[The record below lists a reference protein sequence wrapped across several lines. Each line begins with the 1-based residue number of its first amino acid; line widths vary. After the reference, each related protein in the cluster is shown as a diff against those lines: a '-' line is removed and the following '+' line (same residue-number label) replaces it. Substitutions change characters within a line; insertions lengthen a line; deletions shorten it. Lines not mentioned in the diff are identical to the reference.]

1 MEASVSQ
8 SEPVA
13 RIKDKRDE
21 IDMLA
26 SSLHSWAIHLE
37 GDERIAA
44 HRAVAELLSIRSVF
58 AERLDALSSRHS
70 IPPDVADVTVAW
82 LSNEWSKA
90 NHEIRS
96 FLLARLTHL
105 SDGHPATETTD
116 RKTAVE
122 DALER
127 LRQESS
133 AAVEK
138 TKREP
143 DEVLGRI
150 ASEQVRLETFST
162 SSDKALKSIK
172 AIFEQTRK
180 LHDRTWQ
187 SIAQIVSAL

>member
-13 RIKDKRDE
+13 WIKDKRDE

-58 AERLDALSSRHS
+58 AERLDALSSRPS
-70 IPPDVADVTVAW
+70 IPADVADVTVAW

-90 NHEIRS
+90 HQEIRS
-96 FLLARLTHL
+96 FLLARLGNL
-105 SDGHPATETTD
+105 SNVHQAPETTG
-116 RKTAVE
+116 RRTALE
-122 DALER
+122 DAFAKLK
-127 LRQESS
+127 LESS
-133 AAVEK
+133 AAVEQA
-138 TKREP
+138 KREL
-143 DEVLGRI
+143 DEVVGRI
-150 ASEQVRLETFST
+150 ASEQVRLGTFST

-172 AIFEQTRK
+172 AIFEKTRK

>member
-13 RIKDKRDE
+13 WIKDKRDE

-26 SSLHSWAIHLE
+26 SSLHGWATHLE
-37 GDERIAA
+37 GDDRIAA
-44 HRAVAELLSIRSVF
+44 HRAVAELLSIRTVF

-90 NHEIRS
+90 HHEIRS
-96 FLLARLTHL
+96 FLLARLGNL
-105 SDGHPATETTD
+105 SNAHQAPETTD
-116 RKTAVE
+116 RKTALE
-122 DALER
+122 DAFEKLK
-127 LRQESS
+127 LESS

-138 TKREP
+138 TKREL

-150 ASEQVRLETFST
+150 ASEHVRRGTFST